1 MQLLDDSLMEPVF
14 APLAGKLVGYV
25 QGWYGNA
32 GDGLIHAATLQLLE
46 TFGIRYEIVNPER
59 QWAGAVPDGI
69 EELVLFGGG
78 NMGYPSSKSIRTV
91 AQRIPLPKTLLPQSW
106 RAQEAAP
113 YDRIFIREPYSQSS
127 CPAATLAPDLALCLK
142 VTETIPSPS
151 IETALFLRTDGES
164 KFDRRGPDPA
174 AGLGRLSH
182 LAYIHKAATVQTI
195 VTDRLHF
202 AIAGLICQRRVVLLP
217 NAYHKNRGVFE
228 AWLEKLGCEWAC
240 DLEEAEK
247 LCPTL
252 KWSL

>member
-1 MQLLDDSLMEPVF
+1 MQLINESLVEPIF
-14 APLAGKLVGYV
+14 APWTGKRVGYV

-46 TFGIRYEIVNPER
+46 TFGIRYEILNRER
-59 QWAGAVPDGI
+59 QWAGSVSDKI

-91 AQRIPLPKTLLPQSW
+91 AQSIPLPKTLLPQSW
-106 RAQEAAP
+106 RALETAP
-113 YDRIFIREPYSQSS
+113 YERIFTRECYSQAR
-127 CPAATLAPDLALCLK
+127 CPAAVLAPDLALCLK

-151 IETALFLRTDGES
+151 IDAALFLRTDSES
-164 KFDRRGPDPA
+164 KFDRRGPDPV

-182 LAYIHKAATVQTI
+182 LAYLRKAAAVRTI

-202 AIAGLICQRRVVLLP
+202 AIAGLICQRRVILLP
-217 NAYHKNRGVFE
+217 NAYHKNQGVFE